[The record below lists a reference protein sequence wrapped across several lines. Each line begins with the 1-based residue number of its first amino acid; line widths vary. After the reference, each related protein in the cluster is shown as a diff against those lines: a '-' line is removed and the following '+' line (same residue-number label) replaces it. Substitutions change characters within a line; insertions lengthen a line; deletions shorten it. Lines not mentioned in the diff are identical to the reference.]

1 MNILVWGGSIN
12 KKGSDYL
19 RKIRKADEVIEF
31 LEELKD
37 KLNHDKQAQV
47 TKVIEIIMNFISKLS
62 EKGK

>member
-1 MNILVWGGSIN
+1 MVWGGSIN

>member
-1 MNILVWGGSIN
+1 MVWGGSIN
-12 KKGSDYL
+12 KEGSDYL

-37 KLNHDKQAQV
+37 KLNHDEQAHV
-47 TKVIEIIMNFISKLS
+47 TIVIEIIMNFISKLS

>member
-1 MNILVWGGSIN
+1 MAWGGSLN
-12 KKGSDYL
+12 KEGSDYL

-37 KLNHDKQAQV
+37 KLNHDEQVRV
-47 TKVIEIIMNFISKLS
+47 TKVIEIIINFISKLF

>member
-1 MNILVWGGSIN
+1 MAWGGSLN
-12 KKGSDYL
+12 KEGSDYL

-62 EKGK
+62 EKEK

>member
-1 MNILVWGGSIN
+1 MAWGGSLN
-12 KKGSDYL
+12 KEGSDYL

-37 KLNHDKQAQV
+37 KLNHDEPAQIA
-47 TKVIEIIMNFISKLS
+47 KVIEIIMNYISKLS

>member
-1 MNILVWGGSIN
+1 MAWGGSLN
-12 KKGSDYL
+12 KEGSDYL

-37 KLNHDKQAQV
+37 KLNHDEQAQV
-47 TKVIEIIMNFISKLS
+47 AKVIEIIMNFISKLS